1 MTSRRSPHIRRH
13 TPQLQPNMDARRRL
27 DIRWR
32 RTAHRGLAPYAD
44 AGILREYCQPHDPI
58 CAPHTNDTKMSFHL
72 DYFDKW
78 GDEAAAWVVGK
89 VRQDDEASSGVKRI
103 AHPVGGVF
111 ILLFMV
117 GLI

>member
-1 MTSRRSPHIRRH
+1 
-13 TPQLQPNMDARRRL
+13 
-27 DIRWR
+27 
-32 RTAHRGLAPYAD
+32 
-44 AGILREYCQPHDPI
+44 
-58 CAPHTNDTKMSFHL
+58 MSFHL